1 MGEVKW
7 NKKDGIVDARTGTQL
22 LQILAS
28 NCSQKYRD
36 MAGKELAN
44 KLNSVV
50 RGRSLAKKSNAP
62 GRAGA
67 ASARPP
73 RPGGNDEHR

>member
-50 RGRSLAKKSNAP
+50 RGRSLAKKSNP
-62 GRAGA
+62 K
-67 ASARPP
+67 SSP
-73 RPGGNDEHR
+73 